1 MPVVASF
8 NSTNTFGGSLQT
20 FSPADTSNLNVG
32 GVNLKNNSNA
42 FNVVDDIPASIS
54 MALSVTVYV
63 AQQRASEYQ
72 ERSS

>member
-1 MPVVASF
+1 
-8 NSTNTFGGSLQT
+8 
-20 FSPADTSNLNVG
+20 LNVG